1 MSLCHN
7 SLRLLNQNK
16 MRKHSIKI
24 EKTAYYYSIG
34 ELNNE
39 TNEIWLACHGY
50 GQLAKYF
57 IKKFECL
64 KKQNRFIIAPEGFN
78 KFYINGYSGRVG
90 ANWMTKEQRVDE
102 IDDYC
107 LYLEQLTDLIT
118 KQAHQKC
125 KIKIIGFSQGTA
137 TVSRW
142 ILNTK
147 FKIETLILWG
157 GRIAFDFNFSLYK
170 ENHSETRNYVVFGTE
185 DEFYSQEDI
194 RSYRKELSDFK
205 TEWISY
211 SGGHAI
217 DTKTLKLF
225 EN

>member
-39 TNEIWLACHGY
+39 TNEIWIACHGY

-57 IKKFECL
+57 ITKFECL
-64 KKQNRFIIAPEGFN
+64 EKQNRFIIAPEGFN

-125 KIKIIGFSQGTA
+125 KIKIIGFSQGL
-137 TVSRW
+137 S
-142 ILNTK
+142 
-147 FKIETLILWG
+147 LIH
-157 GRIAFDFNFSLYK
+157 I
-170 ENHSETRNYVVFGTE
+170 SEPTRPY
-185 DEFYSQEDI
+185 
-194 RSYRKELSDFK
+194 
-205 TEWISY
+205 
-211 SGGHAI
+211 
-217 DTKTLKLF
+217 
-225 EN
+225 